1 MRARFAA
8 VLPAMIVAFGLS
20 ADELTPREVVEET
33 ASGLQAKLQGK
44 QEFYAENLDQLYA
57 VINNILLPNFDVRLA
72 GRMVLGKHWGSAT
85 GEQRDRFID
94 AFYTFLIKTYAKGM
108 LEFDQD
114 GLVIFADQK
123 PASENRAVIMT
134 ELQLDD
140 GTRVAVNYSLRKSSK
155 GWKVYDV
162 RIDGVSYVQN
172 YRSQFNAEISALGI
186 DAVIVRLES
195 ETPDAATKGDG

>member
-20 ADELTPREVVEET
+20 ADEMTPREVVEET

>member
-20 ADELTPREVVEET
+20 ADELTPLEVVEET
-33 ASGLQAKLQGK
+33 ASGLQAKLHGN
-44 QEFYAENLDQLYA
+44 QEFYADNPDQLYA
-57 VINNILLPNFDVRLA
+57 VINDILVPHFDVRLA
-72 GRMVLGKHWGSAT
+72 GRMVLGKHWRSAT
-85 GEQRDRFID
+85 KEQRNRFID
-94 AFYTFLIKTYAKGM
+94 AFYTFLVKTYAKGM

-114 GLVIFADQK
+114 GLMIFADQE
-123 PASENRAVIMT
+123 PPSENRAVILT
-134 ELQLDD
+134 QLQLDD

-186 DAVIVRLES
+186 DSVIARLES
-195 ETPDAATKGDG
+195 ETPVAATKGDG

>member
-57 VINNILLPNFDVRLA
+57 VINAILLPNFDVRLA

-114 GLVIFADQK
+114 GLMIFADQK
-123 PASENRAVIMT
+123 PASEKRAVIKT
-134 ELQLDD
+134 ELKLDD

-186 DAVIVRLES
+186 DAVIARLES
-195 ETPDAATKGDG
+195 ESPDSATKGDG